1 MAGKFEGTLDDLKA
15 LLEQAGFSGRWS
27 DDGRGKHS
35 FRSLEN
41 GVLNWWP
48 NTGSLNFQGK
58 AESKTK
64 LEALFEDSVSE
75 TRVCEQN
82 EISGQKNIFIVH
94 GHDSDALDQLE
105 LALHRLG
112 LQPFILMNAGG
123 RGETIIEA
131 LEGRIGRDFTSD
143 FGIVLMTPDDFGY

>member
-1 MAGKFEGTLDDLKA
+1 MAGKFEGTLDELKA

-35 FRSLEN
+35 FRSSEN

-64 LEALFEDSVSE
+64 LEAQFEDSVSE
-75 TRVCEQN
+75 TRVSEQD
-82 EISGQKNIFIVH
+82 EISGFKRISSLSMATTRMHWTNSNLRCTAW
-94 GHDSDALDQLE
+94 DSN
-105 LALHRLG
+105 RS
-112 LQPFILMNAGG
+112 F
-123 RGETIIEA
+123 
-131 LEGRIGRDFTSD
+131 
-143 FGIVLMTPDDFGY
+143 